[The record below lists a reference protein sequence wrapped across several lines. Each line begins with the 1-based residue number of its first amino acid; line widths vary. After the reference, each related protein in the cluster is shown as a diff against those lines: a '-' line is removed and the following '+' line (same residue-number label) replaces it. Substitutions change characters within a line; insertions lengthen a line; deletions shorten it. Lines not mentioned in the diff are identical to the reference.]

1 VHVHADDRV
10 FGSSLTGIQASR
22 IWLVGHEQYVF
33 PLVLHAG
40 VCRCQVRQGKL
51 DKLVLVLTTDRFA
64 TGAIEMGL
72 HRWSPVPQV
81 FSAAALAAFIFFLY
95 ARTWSND
102 PLSTTS
108 AIDMWVPALP

>member
-1 VHVHADDRV
+1 MR
-10 FGSSLTGIQASR
+10 
-22 IWLVGHEQYVF
+22 LVSHEQNVF
-33 PLVLHAG
+33 PLVLHTG

-51 DKLVLVLTTDRFA
+51 DKFVFVLAADRFA
-64 TGAIEMGL
+64 TGAVEMSL

-108 AIDMWVPALP
+108 AIDRWVPALP